1 MKQITVLILAA
12 LLTVSLAAC
21 GGKKNDV
28 DNDIAN
34 DNANEIV
41 TDTESGDNED
51 INEDGKG
58 DIIEDTDG
66 GEEENV
72 GGEVSNGDSSDAEDT
87 TDDVTADEGN
97 SEDNN
102 ANDEGSSES
111 TSDNPALELL
121 SKVWGSYA
129 DEDKFPVVGG
139 DFSEENLNDGAPRAF
154 STADKSELDRV
165 LGFPE
170 ASTDCIISAA
180 SLSHMMNSN
189 TFTAGAFYV
198 KEDTDMEAVT
208 KAISENIAARQW
220 MCGFPDKYVVIT
232 TDNTIVVAFG
242 KEGNIDKF
250 RDTVTAEYESAKVVY
265 DEPIL

>member
-1 MKQITVLILAA
+1 MKRITVLILAA
-12 LLTVSLAAC
+12 LLTVSLTAC

-28 DNDIAN
+28 DNDNLN
-34 DNANEIV
+34 DNTNEIV
-41 TDTESGDNED
+41 TDTENGENED
-51 INEDGKG
+51 VNEDEKG
-58 DIIEDTDG
+58 DIPEDTDG
-66 GEEENV
+66 AEEENV
-72 GGEVSNGDSSDAEDT
+72 GADISNGDSSGFEDV
-87 TDDVTADEGN
+87 TDDAT
-97 SEDNN
+97 S
-102 ANDEGSSES
+102 DEGSSDDNSES
-111 TSDNPALELL
+111 DESNSESSTDNPALELL

-139 DFSEENLNDGAPRAF
+139 DFSDENITDGAPGTF

-170 ASTDCIISAA
+170 ANADCIINAA

-198 KEDTDMEAVT
+198 KEDTDIEAVT

-232 TDNTIVVAFG
+232 TGNTIVVAFG